1 MVSCTPSRDSF
12 EPGLAEGVG
21 QKVVALARKWEE
33 EEQEE
38 EQEREEEEDNQVVEK
53 VRSKTG

>member
-38 EQEREEEEDNQVVEK
+38 EQDEEEEDNQVVEK